1 MQQQTTTCLDI
12 SPQPVSRA
20 AKLDVMDLDCV
31 VPYLIANA
39 LKKASNYTCHV
50 IYAYRAALLIPLTS
64 SGRSSTAS

>member
-39 LKKASNYTCHV
+39 MKKASNYTCHV
-50 IYAYRAALLIPLTS
+50 IYAY
-64 SGRSSTAS
+64 

>member
-1 MQQQTTTCLDI
+1 MQQQTTTYLDI

-39 LKKASNYTCHV
+39 MKKASNYTCHV
-50 IYAYRAALLIPLTS
+50 IYAY
-64 SGRSSTAS
+64 